1 MSETSCAREEMRQ
14 ARLKMPQRT
23 FAQAWQQHD
32 AAEKACLSFGPVNAS
47 SSVSGQKAVAA
58 SSKKTRR

>member
-14 ARLKMPQRT
+14 ARLKMPLRT

-32 AAEKACLSFGPVNAS
+32 AAEKACLSFGLLSDS
-47 SSVSGQKAVAA
+47 SSASGQKAKAA
-58 SSKKTRR
+58 SSGKIRR